1 MKNPLPKKQDAPQE
15 IRWHIGENAVAVAA
29 EACRRILLVAEEAI
43 AARGRFRLV
52 LAGGNTPQSTYELL
66 TGAAADW
73 SRWEIYFSDERCLPR
88 DDPRRNS
95 VMARRAWLDR
105 ASFPPEN
112 IHPIPGELGAMEAA
126 RRYGTQV
133 EPALPF
139 DLVLLGLGED
149 GHTASLF
156 PGHTHPEGDLVHPV
170 FDAPKPPS
178 ERVTLSAAALS
189 RTRHLLVLLCGETKR
204 QAVTAWCRGADLPI
218 RRIRPSC
225 PLDVLA
231 DRPAAG
237 NR

>member
-1 MKNPLPKKQDAPQE
+1 MKKPVRKKQDAPQE
-15 IRWHIGENAVAVAA
+15 IRWHIGENAAAVAA
-29 EACRRILLVAEEAI
+29 EACRRILLAAEEAI

-52 LAGGNTPQSTYELL
+52 LAGGNTPELTYELL
-66 TGAAADW
+66 AEAAADW
-73 SRWEIYFSDERCLPR
+73 SRWEIYFSDERCLPG

-95 VMARRAWLDR
+95 VMARRVWLDR
-105 ASFPPEN
+105 ASFAPEN

-126 RRYGTQV
+126 RRYATQV

-170 FDAPKPPS
+170 LDAPKPPA

-189 RTRHLLVLLCGETKR
+189 RTRHLLVLVCGETKR
-204 QAVTAWCRGADLPI
+204 QAVTAWRRGADLPI
-218 RRIRPSC
+218 RHIRPPG

-231 DRPAAG
+231 DRPATG
-237 NR
+237 